1 MRWVVENLS
10 DGCSGGELPRL
21 PSFVALPKYISL
33 TTSSASDSGATTV
46 TTDRSTATTSLSNPV
61 YATAAADTIYHTAE
75 DGSRAGSRSAS
86 ADSGSGRRS
95 SSRQSPVAAIPH
107 VDMPREIPYKEI
119 VAITN
124 DFSESQVVAELD
136 FGTGYEGFLDTGHG
150 RVHVLVKRL
159 GMKTC
164 PALRVRFARELCNL
178 AKLRH
183 RNLVQLRGWCTDHG
197 EMLVVYDYAP
207 GSLLICS

>member
-1 MRWVVENLS
+1 M
-10 DGCSGGELPRL
+10 
-21 PSFVALPKYISL
+21 
-33 TTSSASDSGATTV
+33 
-46 TTDRSTATTSLSNPV
+46 
-61 YATAAADTIYHTAE
+61 
-75 DGSRAGSRSAS
+75 
-86 ADSGSGRRS
+86 
-95 SSRQSPVAAIPH
+95 PH
-107 VDMPREIPYKEI
+107 EIPYKEI

-150 RVHVLVKRL
+150 RVHILVKRL